1 LTPTSTP
8 TSEFSIEGRRFEV
21 RRLSP
26 EDACLGVE
34 TLGKTLGP
42 AAAEFFLGDELDFKS
57 LTPAQL
63 AKLIIP
69 LIKNASGL
77 SALLKLFA
85 PVSKFDRGG
94 NGILVDLKPFTDE
107 VFGGRLD
114 VLLVFLVNAVRA
126 EYAVFLGGGG
136 ALVPFLEQV
145 VGKSASPTA
154 PTA

>member
-1 LTPTSTP
+1 LT

-42 AAAEFFLGDELDFKS
+42 AAAEFFLGGEIDFAN
-57 LTPAQL
+57 LTPAQVT
-63 AKLIIP
+63 KLVIP
-69 LIKNASGL
+69 LIANATGL
-77 SALLKLFA
+77 AALLKLFA
-85 PVSKFDRGG
+85 PVSKFDRAG
-94 NGILVDLKPFTDE
+94 NGVLVELKPFIDE

>member
-1 LTPTSTP
+1 MSA
-8 TSEFSIEGRRFEV
+8 TSEFTVDGRRFEL
-21 RRLSP
+21 RHLSP

-42 AAAEFFLGDELDFKS
+42 AAVELFVGDGVDFKN

-63 AKLIIP
+63 ARLAIP
-69 LIKNASGL
+69 LIKNATGL

-85 PVSKFDRGG
+85 PVAKFDRGG
-94 NGILVDLKPFTDE
+94 NGILVDLQPFTDE

-126 EYAVFLGGGG
+126 EFAIFLGGGG

-145 VGKSASPTA
+145 VGKSASPKA